1 MEHMN
6 SMPYPI
12 KIENEPKFGVGGENG
27 AMGGMFGGAGLGG
40 LLFGLLLGNRSG
52 GLFGGGNQDPMAAL
66 ALGQLSDIKAA
77 VPLAAAQ
84 TEASIARSENA
95 LSNQA
100 NQNLIATLQ
109 AINSVSSKVD
119 ASTITS
125 LQSEL
130 AEARA
135 GYHSRGAEVSV
146 NQSVNQAQA
155 QSQMQQQL
163 NGLHSALAGL
173 IVQNQRSA
181 QDIVNIG
188 GRVDAAQTAVQR

>member
-1 MEHMN
+1 MEHT
-6 SMPYPI
+6 PYPI
-12 KIENEPKFGVGGENG
+12 KIENEPRFGVGGQDSLG
-27 AMGGMFGGAGLGG
+27 MGGMGGSGWLGG
-40 LLFGLLLGNRSG
+40 LIFGALLNNRGG
-52 GLFGGGNQDPMAAL
+52 GLFGGTQDATSAL

-84 TEASIARSENA
+84 TEAAIARSENA

-109 AINSVSSKVD
+109 AINNVSGKVD
-119 ASTITS
+119 ASTITA

-155 QSQMQQQL
+155 QAQMQQQL
-163 NGLHSALAGL
+163 NGLHSAIAGL
-173 IVQNQRSA
+173 IVQNQRTA
-181 QDIVNIG
+181 QDVVNIG
-188 GRVDAAQTAVQR
+188 SGRVDAGQSNVQR